1 MHLRMGQVPEF
12 IGVNNL
18 VSLVHSLLDCS
29 SAPCALQGS
38 YVPATISHHGIVKLI
53 VNIGG
58 LQWKGEFVPHRYR
71 ATGWYR
77 SRGIRTWPCATPK
90 YWSRSVRSTSLWNS
104 GWPTGSSVNPRVQV
118 REVINLHFL
127 FTLRLVTQCEH
138 IFPSPVELI
147 QLQNSRVEAERSY

>member
-1 MHLRMGQVPEF
+1 MRMGQVPEF

-58 LQWKGEFVPHRYR
+58 LQWKGEL
-71 ATGWYR
+71 
-77 SRGIRTWPCATPK
+77 SLIGI
-90 YWSRSVRSTSLWNS
+90 
-104 GWPTGSSVNPRVQV
+104 
-118 REVINLHFL
+118 E
-127 FTLRLVTQCEH
+127 LRDGIDL
-138 IFPSPVELI
+138 
-147 QLQNSRVEAERSY
+147 AE